1 MKGTSAVLTSTENAL
16 AIRIKPVY
24 SILLL
29 PLSLRLSSLKFPL
42 PRTPTTAA
50 TTTTSFSTMPRNRPK
65 GNSSEYGRRE
75 NGRPVAISKSLSY
88 ILRHA
93 AEREGLKI
101 DAQGYLNVA
110 DVVCT
115 TLLDTSVLRFM
126 GLLMRELFEME

>member
-29 PLSLRLSSLKFPL
+29 PLSLRLSSLEFPL
-42 PRTPTTAA
+42 PSTPTTAA

-65 GNSSEYGRRE
+65 GNNSE

-126 GLLMRELFEME
+126 GLLMKELFGME